1 MSEQEVKLGSEAR
14 EVYEADRARQ
24 EPGTELVLAH
34 SGQLVN
40 LEDVTDVAKAY
51 QEVKDIRNRLIEAD
65 RLLRDA
71 LAAHAKIQGTK
82 TVFIEGVGKFE
93 VKGGEIV
100 DWIDPLALAEA
111 LRSAGMPE
119 SVVNEI
125 VVEKV
130 DYKVDGRRAAR
141 AAKANPEYGEIIER
155 AKRTIER
162 TPTISIT

>member
-1 MSEQEVKLGSEAR
+1 MSEQEPA
-14 EVYEADRARQ
+14 
-24 EPGTELVLAH
+24 TELVLAH
-34 SGQLVN
+34 TGELVN
-40 LEDVTDVAKAY
+40 LEDVSQVGAAFKEVA
-51 QEVKDIRNRLIEAD
+51 EIRRKLIEAD

-71 LAAHAKIQGTK
+71 LAEHAKIQGTK
-82 TVFIEGVGKFE
+82 TIYIEHVGKFE
-93 VKGGEIV
+93 VKGGEIT
-100 DWIDPLALAEA
+100 DWVDPLALADA

-141 AAKANPEYGEIIER
+141 AAKANPEYAEIIER
-155 AKRTIER
+155 SKRIIER

>member
-1 MSEQEVKLGSEAR
+1 MSEQSPA
-14 EVYEADRARQ
+14 
-24 EPGTELVLAH
+24 TELVLAH

-51 QEVKDIRNRLIEAD
+51 QEVKDIRTRLIEAD
-65 RLLRDA
+65 RLLRDT
-71 LAAHAKIQGTK
+71 LAEHAKIQGTK

-100 DWIDPLALAEA
+100 DWIDPLALAEE
-111 LRSAGMPE
+111 LRKAGMPQE
-119 SVVNEI
+119 VVDEI
-125 VVEKV
+125 VVTKI

-141 AAKANPEYGEIIER
+141 AAKANPEYAAIIER
-155 AKRTIER
+155 SKRIVER